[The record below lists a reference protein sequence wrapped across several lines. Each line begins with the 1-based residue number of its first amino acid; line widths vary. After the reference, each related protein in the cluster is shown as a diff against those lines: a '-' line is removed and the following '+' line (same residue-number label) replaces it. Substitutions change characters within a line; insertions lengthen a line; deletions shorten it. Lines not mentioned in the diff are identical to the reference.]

1 MNQSINKLLQVKYID
16 KNKKINDETI
26 NCEINYDIFLDKVYN
41 IFSIKE
47 EEKDFLE
54 IFVCYTENSK
64 AILTPDEYNN
74 FINYADFIIN
84 IEIIYNSEKKLFTSQ
99 DNIFR
104 NTVIDLINEIKLP
117 NKESDKNLIKN
128 INTLKLN
135 DISKE
140 NLSNKNLIESF
151 EEQKLLNY
159 DDLSNNIKKLNN
171 ELYEKIYNNL
181 TNKYNEMFT
190 KLENNI
196 NNKINDIKNSILNIN
211 NNLNDNHNNIKNLIE
226 KINLENNFKE
236 IKISNGKFEAK
247 YNKIIDEI
255 KEIKKDF
262 LSMTKILKSFNLNN
276 DDLKRKNEITTL
288 KNNNEQKS
296 KKNFNE
302 NIIDNNINNDSNKP
316 KYSVE
321 YINSEETIDYNELEK
336 NNCHFCVKFKNNGN
350 IPWPKKSRLCFIK
363 DNNDQEEGL
372 YFESKEIN
380 NGIPIS
386 PDFEC
391 SEKILIKKQKNFKR
405 QQEYFIPFEIR
416 DENDNKL
423 NYHQTGLVIIKIS
436 FKSKY

>member
-16 KNKKINDETI
+16 KNKKIYDETI

-350 IPWPKKSRLCFIK
+350 IPLPKKSRLCFIK

-372 YFESKEIN
+372 YFEPKEIN

-386 PDFEC
+386 SDFEC
-391 SEKILIKKQKNFKR
+391 SEKILIKKQKNFKH

-416 DENDNKL
+416 DENDNQL

>member
-16 KNKKINDETI
+16 KNKKIYDETI

-47 EEKDFLE
+47 EDKDFLE

-84 IEIIYNSEKKLFTSQ
+84 IEIIYNSEKKLLTSQ

-117 NKESDKNLIKN
+117 NKENDKNLIKN

-159 DDLSNNIKKLNN
+159 DDLSNNILKLNN

-190 KLENNI
+190 NFENNI
-196 NNKINDIKNSILNIN
+196 NNKINDINKSILNIN
-211 NNLNDNHNNIKNLIE
+211 NNVSDNYNKIKNLIE

-236 IKISNGKFEAK
+236 IKKSNDIFEAK
-247 YNKIIDEI
+247 YNKIIEEI
-255 KEIKKDF
+255 KSIKKEF
-262 LSMTKILKSFNLNN
+262 SSIPKILKSFNLNK
-276 DDLKRKNEITTL
+276 DDSKIQNEITNL
-288 KNNNEQKS
+288 KNNNELKS
-296 KKNFNE
+296 EKNFNE
-302 NIIDNNINNDSNKP
+302 NIIDKNINNDSNKP
-316 KYSVE
+316 QYSVE
-321 YINSEETIDYNELEK
+321 YIFSEDKIDFNELK
-336 NNCHFCVKFKNNGN
+336 NNNCYLYVKFKNTGK
-350 IPWPKKSRLCFIK
+350 IPWPKKTRLCFIK
-363 DNNDQEEGL
+363 DNNDKEEGL
-372 YFESKEIN
+372 YFEPKEIN
-380 NGIPIS
+380 NGIAIS
-386 PDFEC
+386 PDLEYN
-391 SEKILIKKQKNFKR
+391 EKILIKMQKNFKYQR
-405 QQEYFIPFEIR
+405 EYFIPFEIR

-423 NYHQTGLVIIKIS
+423 NYHQTGLIRITLSNI
-436 FKSKY
+436 SKY

>member
-16 KNKKINDETI
+16 KNKKIYDETI

-159 DDLSNNIKKLNN
+159 DDLSNNILKLNN

-190 KLENNI
+190 KFENNI
-196 NNKINDIKNSILNIN
+196 NNKINDINKSILNIN
-211 NNLNDNHNNIKNLIE
+211 NNVSDNYNKIKNLIE
-226 KINLENNFKE
+226 NFNLENNFKE
-236 IKISNGKFEAK
+236 IKKSNVIFEAK
-247 YNKIIDEI
+247 YNKIIEEI
-255 KEIKKDF
+255 KSIKKDF
-262 LSMTKILKSFNLNN
+262 SSIPQILKSFNLNKE
-276 DDLKRKNEITTL
+276 DSKIQNEITNL

-296 KKNFNE
+296 EKNFK
-302 NIIDNNINNDSNKP
+302 NIIDKNINNETNKP
-316 KYSVE
+316 EYSVE
-321 YINSEETIDYNELEK
+321 YINSEDNIDYNELK
-336 NNCHFCVKFKNNGN
+336 NNNCYLCVKFKNTGN

-363 DNNDQEEGL
+363 DDNDKEEGL
-372 YFESKEIN
+372 YFEPKEIN
-380 NGIPIS
+380 NGIAIS
-386 PDFEC
+386 PDLEYN
-391 SEKILIKKQKNFKR
+391 EKILIKMQKNFKYQR
-405 QQEYFIPFEIR
+405 EYFIPFEIR

-423 NYHQTGLVIIKIS
+423 NYHQTGLIRITLSVI
-436 FKSKY
+436 SKY